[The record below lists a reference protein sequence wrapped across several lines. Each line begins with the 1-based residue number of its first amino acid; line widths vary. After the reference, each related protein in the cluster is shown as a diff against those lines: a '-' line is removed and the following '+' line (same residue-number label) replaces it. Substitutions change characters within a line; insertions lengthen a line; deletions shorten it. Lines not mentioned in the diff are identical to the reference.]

1 MEQEKIGITEVA
13 QHAGVSVATVSRV
26 LNRKAGVSQ
35 KTRQLVERAMEEV
48 GYERG
53 AASGGIVGVITPGLS
68 IPIFGVMAERI
79 GLALAPHGLRA
90 VVCPA
95 LPGGVQERDFLKSL
109 LDLGAS
115 GIVFCSASN
124 TLENFDPE
132 VLQLL
137 EHRPVPYVC
146 INGRFEDSSSVAFS
160 TDDAYAAELSVRH
173 LHGLGH
179 RRIAMAAGPVG
190 NRPTDRRVA
199 GYRSAMTALGLGED
213 EQLVVHQTYSVEG
226 GQFAAEQ
233 LLARG
238 VTGIVAASDQMA
250 LGAIRAIRRQG
261 LSVPEDISVIGYDDG
276 PLMEF
281 TDPPLTTVR
290 QPVDRLA
297 AEVARALV
305 GLLAGHQVPVGE
317 LMFQP
322 EVVVRGTTAPHR
334 PRRPPA

>member
-1 MEQEKIGITEVA
+1 
-13 QHAGVSVATVSRV
+13 
-26 LNRKAGVSQ
+26 
-35 KTRQLVERAMEEV
+35 
-48 GYERG
+48 
-53 AASGGIVGVITPGLS
+53 
-68 IPIFGVMAERI
+68 
-79 GLALAPHGLRA
+79 
-90 VVCPA
+90 
-95 LPGGVQERDFLKSL
+95 
-109 LDLGAS
+109 
-115 GIVFCSASN
+115 
-124 TLENFDPE
+124 
-132 VLQLL
+132 
-137 EHRPVPYVC
+137 
-146 INGRFEDSSSVAFS
+146 
-160 TDDAYAAELSVRH
+160 
-173 LHGLGH
+173 
-179 RRIAMAAGPVG
+179 
-190 NRPTDRRVA
+190 
-199 GYRSAMTALGLGED
+199 MTALGLGED

-238 VTGIVAASDQMA
+238 VTGIIAASDQMA

-322 EVVVRGTTAPHR
+322 EVVVRGTTAPYH

>member
-1 MEQEKIGITEVA
+1 MA
-13 QHAGVSVATVSRV
+13 QRAGVSVATVSRV

-35 KTRQLVERAMEEV
+35 KTRQVVERAMEEL

-53 AASGGIVGVITPGLS
+53 TAAGGIVGVITPGLS
-68 IPIFGVMAERI
+68 IPIFGVLAERI

-109 LDLGAS
+109 LDLGAT

-124 TLENFDPE
+124 TLDNVDPE

-137 EHRPVPYVC
+137 ENRPVPYVC
-146 INGRFEDSSSVAFS
+146 INGCFEGGSSVAYS
-160 TDDAYAAELSVRH
+160 TDDAYAAELSVHH
-173 LHGLGH
+173 LHQLGH
-179 RRIAMAAGPVG
+179 RRIGMAAGPAG
-190 NRPTDRRVA
+190 NRPADRRVA
-199 GYRSAMTALGLGED
+199 GYQAAMTALGLGPD

-233 LLARG
+233 LLAQG
-238 VTGIVAASDQMA
+238 ATAVVAASDQMA

-261 LSVPEDISVIGYDDG
+261 LTVPGDISVIGYDDG

-297 AEVARALV
+297 SEVARGLV
-305 GLLAGHQVPVGE
+305 GLLSGHQVPVGE

-322 EVVVRGTTAPHR
+322 EVVVRGTTGPLHD
-334 PRRPPA
+334 RRSST